1 MREVAAPINQMATK
15 IAEEEHA
22 RVHLPPA
29 VVRLRV
35 VDVLVRGRI
44 VLPLHP
50 LPLPL
55 PLPHVSPPLLSSSP
69 CYATPSSSS
78 PWRRESENVAAHHRD
93 S

>member
-35 VDVLVRGRI
+35 VGVLVRGRI

-50 LPLPL
+50 R

-69 CYATPSSSS
+69 CYATPSSS